1 MFIVRDKLPLQSL
14 SNCISH
20 PFLYFI
26 LIIVHHIFQMVSGKG
41 FEVPRRV
48 YVDFEGIN
56 LRKKFLTG
64 IEPESINMTIG
75 ENACVLLV

>member
-1 MFIVRDKLPLQSL
+1 MKLLL
-14 SNCISH
+14 T
-20 PFLYFI
+20 PFFV
-26 LIIVHHIFQMVSGKG
+26 LIIVHHIFQMVSGKE

-75 ENACVLLV
+75 ENARVLLV